1 MKTHCFAPFRPIA
14 WAWAIV
20 LMIAGHSGYAAALGQ
35 GTYTGVYSGDDYGT
49 VTIVVDAQGNV
60 TCDFF
65 SSPGFVHYKATGTVD
80 AASPSFQINCVSADT
95 APYHWSVSSNSN
107 SVAGNA
113 VIGFWGGGTANY
125 QIGGNFTAYYSSVG
139 TDPAGSITTGSFA
152 GLWYDPGFTGTGFN
166 ILPSSAGF
174 IVTYYGVDANGK
186 MLWLISDIGPKTIAI
201 GTAITLN
208 MSYSSSGTFQAPQ
221 RVPVPWGKLTVTF
234 TSCTK
239 ATATLTGT
247 DGTISENLSMLTG
260 VIGVPG
266 CT

>member
-1 MKTHCFAPFRPIA
+1 MKTHHIARFRLVAWMGAILLAIA
-14 WAWAIV
+14 SHGV
-20 LMIAGHSGYAAALGQ
+20 YAAVGQ
-35 GTYTGVYSGDDYGT
+35 GTYTGIYTGDDYGT

-65 SSPGFVHYKATGTVD
+65 SSPGFVHYQATGTVD
-80 AASPSFQINCVSADT
+80 TGSSWFLINCTSADS
-95 APYHWSVSSNSN
+95 ASYHWSASSNPS
-107 SVAGNA
+107 SAASNA
-113 VIGFWGGGTANY
+113 VIGLWGGGVSGN
-125 QIGGNFTAYYSSVG
+125 QISGNFTAYYTSVS

-174 IVTYYGVDANGK
+174 IVTYYGVNASGK
-186 MLWLISDIGPKTIAI
+186 MLWLISDIGSKTI
-201 GTAITLN
+201 TLNTPITLN

-221 RVPVPWGKLTVTF
+221 RVPVSWGTLTLTF

>member
-1 MKTHCFAPFRPIA
+1 MKTHCIPRFRLIA
-14 WAWAIV
+14 WVWVILLA
-20 LMIAGHSGYAAALGQ
+20 IAGHNGHAAVLGQ
-35 GTYTGVYSGDDYGT
+35 GTYTGIYTGDDYGAL
-49 VTIVVDAQGNV
+49 TIVVDSQGNV

-65 SSPGFVHYKATGTVD
+65 SSPGFVHYQSTGTVD
-80 AASPSFQINCVSADT
+80 TGSSWFLINCASANT
-95 APYHWSVSSNSN
+95 ASYHWSASSSP
-107 SVAGNA
+107 SSAAGNA
-113 VIGFWGGGTANY
+113 LIGLWGGGMGGN
-125 QIGGNFTAYYSSVG
+125 QLSGNFTTYYTSVS

-221 RVPVPWGKLTVTF
+221 RVPVSWGTLTLTF

-247 DGTISENLSMLTG
+247 DGTLSENLSMLTG
-260 VIGVPG
+260 AIGLPG